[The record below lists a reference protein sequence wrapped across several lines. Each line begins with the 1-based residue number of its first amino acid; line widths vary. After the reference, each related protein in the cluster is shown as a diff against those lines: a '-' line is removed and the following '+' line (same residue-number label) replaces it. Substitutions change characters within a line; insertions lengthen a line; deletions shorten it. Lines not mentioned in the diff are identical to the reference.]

1 MFGDDIDEE
10 ELLEEIESEEKNDD
24 DDDEVGLSGKESS
37 SDDDS
42 EGPDQVD
49 SDDQAELMGLE
60 QGTTFSY
67 LISSSNKQ
75 VRSALIRFQ
84 DSGIFKVLKENLKPV
99 YCSGIAIWIAFWVKI
114 RRFSIFE
121 GVSVRLK

>member
-24 DDDEVGLSGKESS
+24 DDDEAGLSGKESS

-49 SDDQAELMGLE
+49 SDDQAELIGLE
-60 QGTTFSY
+60 QGTLFSY
-67 LISSSNKQ
+67 LISSSKKQ

-84 DSGIFKVLKENLKPV
+84 DSGIFKVLKEKDLPQTGLLLWDCDMDNFL
-99 YCSGIAIWIAFWVKI
+99 G
-114 RRFSIFE
+114 
-121 GVSVRLK
+121 

>member
-24 DDDEVGLSGKESS
+24 DEHELSGKESS

-49 SDDQAELMGLE
+49 SDDQVELME
-60 QGTTFSY
+60 TKQGNFFSS
-67 LISSSNKQ
+67 LRSSSTCVKDLDL
-75 VRSALIRFQ
+75 RSKM
-84 DSGIFKVLKENLKPV
+84 IF
-99 YCSGIAIWIAFWVKI
+99 
-114 RRFSIFE
+114 
-121 GVSVRLK
+121 